1 MKTLHC
7 RLAVLMVE
15 RSPRLTQREV
25 AKEAGLSLGTI
36 NKLYNDNFDR
46 IDRRTAEALCN
57 YFGCE
62 IEDLLKLK

>member
-15 RSPRLTQREV
+15 RNPRLTQREV

-46 IDRRTAEALCN
+46 IDRRTAESLCN

>member
-1 MKTLHC
+1 
-7 RLAVLMVE
+7 MVE
-15 RSPRLTQREV
+15 RNPRLTQREV

-46 IDRRTAEALCN
+46 IDRRTAESLCN